1 MYVVGQRI
9 AKVAGFPMNEVATLQ
24 GGAYLEIGSIIG
36 FSVECADREVV
47 SGALVGR
54 CLVGR

>member
-1 MYVVGQRI
+1 MVGQRI

-24 GGAYLEIGSIIG
+24 GGAYLEIGSIIR
-36 FSVECADREVV
+36 FIVECADREVF

>member
-1 MYVVGQRI
+1 MVGQRI
-9 AKVAGFPMNEVATLQ
+9 AKVAGFPTNEVATLQ
-24 GGAYLEIGSIIG
+24 GGVYLEIGSIIG
-36 FSVECADREVV
+36 FSVEYADHEVF